1 MLQTEDMQQAQAML
15 RMLAPDGGGFTFQT
29 FDDNAD
35 RSKKALTK
43 QYHGSL
49 ETHSAN
55 LSKLNSEGAGVF
67 VTVNATDGLGRR
79 KGNITAVRALFV
91 DFDTADPER
100 LDRLLTEPLPPNL
113 IVESSNDKH
122 HAYWI
127 ADGITLDNFTRWQ
140 KLLIEYYKSTG
151 DAPDEAVHDLP
162 RVMRLAGF
170 DHRKVNSKK
179 GLAGDAF
186 ATRIVHQ
193 GQRYDIEDIEQLI
206 GNLPAQPTAK
216 LTSKNIH
223 AKILSTPILP
233 QATDDSQ
240 LPRLDAEQARAL
252 ARGRWEDILGR
263 LDYHVTPDTNQHSAC
278 PVCGGTD
285 RFRFD
290 NENGTGSF
298 ICSQG
303 TGETVAGD
311 GLSLLADHAELGI
324 QDAVQ
329 AVTVVLNDLGLVS
342 PYDNKAQPQYI
353 EWGEPESLA
362 NDPSKPTPY
371 PINAFTGLL
380 RRVIDAVAYYA
391 QVPLAMAGQCVLGAL
406 AHMGQRFI
414 DAPMGHGHMPTSLI
428 LITEGES
435 GSGKTQAM
443 GLTHFKIKEYERQ
456 QYASYLDDIAAWE
469 NERAGLKVKELA
481 SFLDENPKPQNPKNL
496 FDDATIEPILDRFIN
511 GEMTNASWTT
521 DEAGQFF
528 NGHTMT
534 GDTAGSALSALTKL
548 WSDGEVSRLRSQ
560 KSAYAKPQTDAH
572 GVRMT
577 LLLQG
582 QRVVLEQALT
592 NPLMNG
598 QGFLARALIACPE
611 DLRGRRVWDDEQRRN
626 DSPYHNPHL
635 MAYWSRCQSLL
646 DPSPTNIPCD
656 SMGKPQRIKMQWAD
670 TKAEQVFYKHMQA
683 IENRQAVGQSL
694 EYLKAYASRMAENA
708 SRIASLMAFFDERT
722 TITTDDITRAYML
735 VEYSTAERLRYL
747 DATPTG
753 EQNDSEKLSSWLVEK
768 AKGKNPH
775 KLNRTDIYNGAPK
788 PMRKNNRLLQSE
800 LDNLESKLHIRQTEE
815 GRKKVIEINPNLYK
829 S

>member
-1 MLQTEDMQQAQAML
+1 MSHTYDMQQAQTMMS
-15 RMLAPDGGGFTFQT
+15 MLAPNGGGFTFQT
-29 FDDNAD
+29 FDDDAD

-43 QYHGSL
+43 QFHGSL
-49 ETHSAN
+49 EKHTAS
-55 LSKLNSEGAGVF
+55 LSKLNGEGAGVF

-113 IVESSNDKH
+113 IVESSTDKH

-127 ADGITLDNFTRWQ
+127 ADGIALDNFTRWQ
-140 KLLIEYYKSTG
+140 KLLIEYFKSTG

-162 RVMRLAGF
+162 RVIRLAGF
-170 DHRKVNSKK
+170 YHRKVNSKK

-216 LTSKNIH
+216 LTSKNIN
-223 AKILSTPILP
+223 AKIPSTPILP

-240 LPRLDAEQARAL
+240 LPQLDAEQARAL

-303 TGETVAGD
+303 TGKTVAGD

-324 QDAVQ
+324 HDAVQ
-329 AVTVVLNDLGLVS
+329 AVTAVLNDLGLLS
-342 PYDNKAQPQYI
+342 PYDNKTHLQYI
-353 EWGEPESLA
+353 EWGEPEPLA
-362 NDPSKPTPY
+362 NAASKPTPY
-371 PINAFTGLL
+371 PIDAWKGLL
-380 RRVIDAVAYYA
+380 KQVVKAVAYYA
-391 QVPLAMAGQCVLGAL
+391 QVTFTMAAQCVLGAL
-406 AHMGQRFI
+406 AHIGQQFV
-414 DAPMGHGHMPTSLI
+414 DAPLGHGHKPASLI
-428 LITEGES
+428 IIIEGES
-435 GSGKTQAM
+435 GTGKTETM
-443 GLTHFKIKEYERQ
+443 NLTHFKINEYEKQRYEEYLAN
-456 QYASYLDDIAAWE
+456 YATWE
-469 NERAGLKVKELA
+469 ADKESLKGKELKE
-481 SFLDENPKPQNPKNL
+481 FLDNTPKPKNPKSV
-496 FDDATIEPILDRFIN
+496 FDDATIEHILDKFVK
-511 GEMTNASWTT
+511 GEMINASWTT
-521 DEAGQFF
+521 DEAAQFF
-528 NGHTMT
+528 NGHTMK
-534 GDTAGSALSALTKL
+534 GDTAGNALGAITKL
-548 WSDGEVSRLRSQ
+548 YSDGHVSRSRSERT
-560 KSAYAKPQTDAH
+560 AKGTPFTDAY
-572 GVRMT
+572 GARMT

-582 QRVVLEQALT
+582 QRAILEPALSD
-592 NPLMNG
+592 PLMNG

-611 DLRGRRVWDDEQRRN
+611 DLRGYRRWDDPERRR
-626 DSPYHNPHL
+626 DDPYKNPYL
-635 MAYWSRCQSLL
+635 IEYWSRCESLL
-646 DPSPTNIPCD
+646 NPSPANEPIDTK
-656 SMGKPQRIKMQWAD
+656 GKPRRIKMQWAD
-670 TKAEQVFYKHMQA
+670 DQTEQVFYEKLQA
-683 IENRQAVGQSL
+683 IENRQRQGGVFATV
-694 EYLKAYASRMAENA
+694 KAYASRMAENA

-722 TITTDDITRAYML
+722 MITTDDITCAYML

-747 DATPTG
+747 DAAPIG

-788 PMRKNNRLLQSE
+788 PMRKNNRILQAE

-829 S
+829 